1 MAKVKPAAVAE
12 KTEDQKT
19 ATEVLNAASPAAAE
33 PVTRESLVS
42 VWVAARTAKR
52 EFEDK
57 NPKVDPSDK
66 QLTELLFAE
75 NKAQNAVKKFDAEIA
90 AEALKVANEAKQKF
104 ADECKSVLFAHFG
117 GETLAENEQTALKAR
132 IDSVMTIVA
141 PPKATGATLSTTTSG
156 TQAGNGES
164 ITARVKAIFDGGGS
178 VDDAVKAG
186 FDRKRASD
194 IHWHWRK
201 ANG

>member
-19 ATEVLNAASPAAAE
+19 ATEVLNASSPAAAE

-42 VWVAARTAKR
+42 VWVAARNAKR

-57 NPKVDPSDK
+57 NPEVDPSNK

-75 NKAQNAVKKFDAEIA
+75 NKAKNAVNKFDAEIA

-117 GETLAENEQTALKAR
+117 GETLAENEQTVLKAR

-141 PPKATGATLSTTTSG
+141 PSGKTGSDLKTTTSG
-156 TQAGNGES
+156 TVGNGES